1 MLAVSF
7 LFVLSLSAVEV
18 EIDGINYELIAK
30 AKQAKVIAKYYSG
43 AVVIPE
49 SVKYKGVS
57 YAVTSIGDYAF
68 QYCSGLTSVTI
79 PNSVTSIGDYAFQY
93 CRDLTSVTIPN
104 SVTSIGEDA
113 FIYCESLKEVHIS
126 DIAAWCN
133 IVFSNANQDFLGN
146 ANYSNP
152 LYYAHRLFLDDE
164 EVTDLVIPEGVT
176 VITDYLFS
184 NCRGLTSVT
193 IPNSVTSIGERAFYD
208 CTFLTS
214 VTIPNSVTS
223 IGDYAFFRCRGLTSV
238 TIPNSVKSI
247 GDYAFGD
254 CYYLT
259 SVTIG
264 NSVKSIG
271 ERAFYSCNRLTSVT
285 IGNSVKS
292 IGERA
297 FESCES
303 LKEVH
308 ISDIVAWCDLKFGT
322 SDSNPLYY
330 AHRLFLGDKEVK
342 DLVIPDGVFIIRSYA
357 FSGCSGLTSVIIP
370 NSTLW
375 IGESA
380 FSDCSDL
387 TDVYCFAE
395 KVPPTE
401 SDVFVGSYVEYA
413 TLHVPT
419 AAMEDYKANAPWSS
433 FGKIVA
439 LTEEETGI
447 ENIEAENANS
457 NDAPVYNING
467 MKMQDVDNLP
477 KGIYIKGG
485 KKFVIK

>member
-1 MLAVSF
+1 MKQIFTNPLRAFMLAVSF

-184 NCRGLTSVT
+184 N
-193 IPNSVTSIGERAFYD
+193 
-208 CTFLTS
+208 
-214 VTIPNSVTS
+214 
-223 IGDYAFFRCRGLTSV
+223 CRGLTSV